1 MICGEIDSSLV
12 PVVSS
17 GRIGELIDM
26 GFETTDLRA
35 SENFQTKLDG
45 EDERNVEL
53 KSPSN
58 WRK

>member
-1 MICGEIDSSLV
+1 
-12 PVVSS
+12 
-17 GRIGELIDM
+17 M

-45 EDERNVEL
+45 EDGRNVEL

-58 WRK
+58 

>member
-1 MICGEIDSSLV
+1 
-12 PVVSS
+12 
-17 GRIGELIDM
+17 M